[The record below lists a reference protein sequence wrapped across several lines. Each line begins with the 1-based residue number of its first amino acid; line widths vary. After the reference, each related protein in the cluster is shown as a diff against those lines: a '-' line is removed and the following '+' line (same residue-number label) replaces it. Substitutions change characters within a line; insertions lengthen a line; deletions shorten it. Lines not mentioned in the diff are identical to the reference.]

1 MGIADDSLYERIGG
15 SPAIKATV
23 AKLYGKILSDP
34 QLNHFFNGVDVERLR
49 RSQAAFVGMAIGCPH
64 ASAHVSVDLR
74 KVHRHLTLTDAHF
87 DAVAAHLQ
95 NALEELSVP
104 ASMIR
109 EVLAIVETT
118 RQHVL
123 NQ

>member
-15 SPAIKATV
+15 SPAIKAAV

-34 QLNHFFNGVDVERLR
+34 QLNHFFEGVDVERLR
-49 RSQAAFVGMAIGCPH
+49 RSQAAFVGMAMGCPH
-64 ASAHVSVDLR
+64 AHAGVDLR
-74 KVHRHLTLTDAHF
+74 KVHGHLKLTDAHF
-87 DAVAAHLQ
+87 DAVATHLQ

-104 ASMIR
+104 ASLIR
-109 EVLAIVETT
+109 EVMAIVATT
-118 RQHVL
+118 RHHVL